1 MELVFFYSNKL
12 TSCIFNSNLD
22 YNILWF
28 LVAMKNRK
36 YQVCTKCVMDTSDEL
51 ISFNKNGVCNYCI
64 HFENVTKRNWHHG
77 DEIGLSYLDKIVAEI
92 KEKGKHEE
100 YDSILGMSG
109 GIDSSYMAYIA
120 KKNGLRPLI
129 LHVDCGWNSEQAV
142 SNIETICK
150 KLNFDLYTHVVSW
163 DEMRDIQLSFLRA
176 GVPNQDIPQ
185 DHAIFA
191 ALYKFAED
199 HKIHYVLNG
208 GNIATESI
216 LPTSWGANS
225 KDLYHLKSIHK
236 IFGTIPLKTF
246 PKMSS
251 FKYYIYYP
259 YIWKMNVVR
268 LLNYVNYDKEKAI
281 ETLESELDWRYYGGK
296 HYESTFTKF
305 FQAYYLP
312 TRFGFDKRRAHL
324 SSLVVSGQID
334 RGKAERELTKD
345 IYPKNEFI
353 IDKELIM
360 KKLKLSV
367 KQFDE
372 LLNLPLKYHSEY
384 PNSDSFYKLKENIG
398 YFLRKIKVL

>member
-1 MELVFFYSNKL
+1 
-12 TSCIFNSNLD
+12 
-22 YNILWF
+22 
-28 LVAMKNRK
+28 MKQIK
-36 YQVCTKCVMDTSDEL
+36 HQVCTKCVMDTSDEL
-51 ISFNKNGVCNYCI
+51 INFNEHGVCNYCTN
-64 HFENVTKRNWHHG
+64 FEEVIKPKWHRG
-77 DEIGLSYLDKIVAEI
+77 DKAGLSLLDKMVDKI
-92 KEKGKHEE
+92 KEDGKNKE

-109 GIDSSYMAYIA
+109 GIDSSYMAYMA
-120 KKNGLRPLI
+120 KKYGLRPLI

-150 KLNFDLYTHVVSW
+150 KLNFDLYTHVVNW
-163 DEMRDIQLSFLRA
+163 DEMRDVQLSFLKA

-191 ALYKFAED
+191 ALYKFAEN

-216 LPTSWGANS
+216 LPISWGANS

-236 IFGTIPLKTF
+236 RFGTMRLKTF
-246 PKMSS
+246 PRMSS

-268 LLNYVNYDKEKAI
+268 LLNYIDYNKDDAI
-281 ETLESELDWRYYGGK
+281 KILESELDWKYYGGK

-312 TRFGFDKRRAHL
+312 TRFGFDKRKAHL
-324 SSLVVSGQID
+324 SSLIVSGQLD
-334 RGKAERELTKD
+334 KGKAEEELSKD
-345 IYPKNEFI
+345 LYHDKELS
-353 IDKELIM
+353 IDKNLIM

-372 LLNLPLKYHSEY
+372 LMNLPLHAHAEY
-384 PNSDSFYKLKENIG
+384 PNSDSFYKVKEKIG
-398 YFLRKIKVL
+398 SLLRKIKIL